1 MIEEGV
7 IGMRIWMMVIAL
19 PIVWAAH
26 AARTPGYPERAI
38 RLIVPF
44 PPGGPNDVLGRVIAA
59 KLTEQLGQ
67 QIVLDNRGGAG
78 GIIGAELAARAAP
91 DGYTLFLGGTA
102 SMSINPVLH
111 RKLGYDPVADFAAVS
126 LIGTAPSLL
135 SLHPSLPVR
144 NVKEL
149 IDAAKARPG
158 QLTFASSGVGTAPHL
173 AGELF
178 NTLAGVRLVHVPYRG
193 GGPAFV
199 DLIAGQVAM
208 YFAGIS
214 AALPFVKDGKLRG
227 IAVTAA
233 QRSAAMPEMPTIA
246 ESGLP
251 GYEVSNWYAI
261 VTVVGTPKEIIARL
275 NYELVKA
282 LATDDVRKRFLDLGT
297 DPIGSDP
304 AQLAAYIRSEI
315 PKWTKVIRSAGMKAD

>member
-1 MIEEGV
+1 L
-7 IGMRIWMMVIAL
+7 IGRTWLAAIAL
-19 PIVWAAH
+19 PLASVTVAVH
-26 AARTPGYPERAI
+26 AQSYPARAV

-44 PPGGPNDVLGRVIAA
+44 PPGGPNDVLGRVVAQ
-59 KLTEQLGQ
+59 KLTEQMAQ
-67 QIVLDNRGGAG
+67 QVVVDNRGGAG
-78 GIIGAELAARAAP
+78 GIIGAELAARATP
-91 DGYTLFLGGTA
+91 DGYTLFFGGTA
-102 SMSINPVLH
+102 SMSINPILH
-111 RKLGYDPVADFAAVS
+111 KKLGYDPVADFAAVS

-135 SLHPSLPVR
+135 SLHPSLPVK

-149 IDAAKARPG
+149 IEAAKAKPR

-178 NTLAGVRLVHVPYRG
+178 NTMAGVTLVHVPYRG

-199 DLIAGQVAM
+199 DLLAGQVAM

-214 AALPFVKDGKLRG
+214 AALPFVKEGKLRG
-227 IAVTAA
+227 IAVTGA
-233 QRSAAMPEMPTIA
+233 QRSAVMPEMPTIA

-261 VTVVGTPKEIIARL
+261 VTATATPKPVIARL
-275 NYELVKA
+275 HSEVVKA
-282 LATDDVRKRFLDLGT
+282 VAADDVKKRFLDLGT

-315 PKWTKVIRSAGMKAD
+315 PKWTKVIRAAGMQTD

>member
-1 MIEEGV
+1 MAAALLPLVLAGEET
-7 IGMRIWMMVIAL
+7 
-19 PIVWAAH
+19 H
-26 AARTPGYPERAI
+26 AQAYPARAV

-44 PPGGPNDVLGRVIAA
+44 PPGGPNDVLGRVVAQ
-59 KLTEQLGQ
+59 KLTEQMGQ
-67 QIVLDNRGGAG
+67 QVVVDNRGGAG
-78 GIIGAELAARAAP
+78 GIIGAELAARATP
-91 DGYTLFLGGTA
+91 DGYTLFFGGTA
-102 SMSINPVLH
+102 SMSINPILH
-111 RKLGYDPVADFAAVS
+111 KKLGYDPVADFAAIS
-126 LIGTAPSLL
+126 LVGTAPSLL
-135 SLHPSLPVR
+135 SLHPSLPVK

-149 IDAAKARPG
+149 IEAAKAKPR

-178 NTLAGVRLVHVPYRG
+178 NTMAGVTLVHVPYRG

-199 DLIAGQVAM
+199 ELLAGQVGM

-214 AALPFVKDGKLRG
+214 AALPFVKEGKLRG
-227 IAVTAA
+227 IAVTGAR
-233 QRSAAMPEMPTIA
+233 RSAVMPEMPTIA

-261 VTVVGTPKEIIARL
+261 VTATTTPKPVITRL
-275 NYELVKA
+275 YSEVVKA
-282 LATDDVRKRFLDLGT
+282 LAAEDVKKRFLDLGT

-315 PKWTKVIRSAGMKAD
+315 PKWTKVIRAAGMRTD

>member
-1 MIEEGV
+1 
-7 IGMRIWMMVIAL
+7 MRAWVSAMAL
-19 PIVWAAH
+19 PLASAIAA
-26 AARTPGYPERAI
+26 ADAQDYPARAI

-44 PPGGPNDVLGRVIAA
+44 PPGGPNDVLGRVVAQ

-67 QIVLDNRGGAG
+67 QVVVDNRGGAG
-78 GIIGAELAARAAP
+78 GIIGAELAARASP

-102 SMSINPVLH
+102 SMSINPGLH
-111 RKLGYDPVADFAAVS
+111 KKLGYDPVRDFATVS
-126 LIGTAPSLL
+126 LLGTSPSLL
-135 SLHPSLPVR
+135 TLHPALA
-144 NVKEL
+144 VKSVKDL
-149 IDAAKARPG
+149 IDAARARPG

-178 NTLAGVRLVHVPYRG
+178 NAMAGVSMVHVPYRG

-208 YFAGIS
+208 YFAGTA
-214 AALPFVKDGKLRG
+214 AALPFVREGKLRG
-227 IAVTAA
+227 IAVTGAA
-233 QRSAAMPEMPTIA
+233 RTAVMPEMPTIA

-261 VTVVGTPKEIIARL
+261 VTAIATPPVIVTRL
-275 NYELVKA
+275 HRELVRA
-282 LATDDVRKRFLDLGT
+282 LAADDVKRRFLELGA

-304 AQLAAYIRSEI
+304 AQLAAYIRSEL
-315 PKWTKVIRSAGMKAD
+315 PKWAGVIKAAGLKAE

>member
-1 MIEEGV
+1 
-7 IGMRIWMMVIAL
+7 MRIWMMVIAL

-67 QIVLDNRGGAG
+67 QIVVDNRGGAG

>member
-1 MIEEGV
+1 MRA
-7 IGMRIWMMVIAL
+7 RIWAVAL
-19 PIVWAAH
+19 ALVCAGGAAH
-26 AARTPGYPERAI
+26 AQGYPARAI

-44 PPGGPNDVLGRVIAA
+44 PPGGPNDVLGRVVAQ
-59 KLTEQLGQ
+59 KLTEQMGQ
-67 QIVLDNRGGAG
+67 QVVVDNRGGAG
-78 GIIGAELAARAAP
+78 GIIGAELAARANP
-91 DGYTLFLGGTA
+91 DGHTLLFGGTA
-102 SMSINPVLH
+102 SMLINPILH
-111 RKLGYDPVADFAAVS
+111 KKLGYDPVADFAAVS
-126 LIGTAPSLL
+126 LVGTAPSLL
-135 SLHPSLPVR
+135 SLHPSLPVK

-149 IDAAKARPG
+149 IDAAKAKPG

-178 NTLAGVRLVHVPYRG
+178 NTMAGVTLVHVPYRG

-199 DLIAGQVAM
+199 DLLGGQVAM

-214 AALPFVKDGKLRG
+214 AALPFVKEGKLRG
-227 IAVTAA
+227 IAITGA
-233 QRSAAMPEMPTIA
+233 QRSAVMPEMPTIA

-261 VTVVGTPKEIIARL
+261 VTAVATPKPIIARL
-275 NYELVKA
+275 HGELVKA
-282 LATDDVRKRFLDLGT
+282 LAAEDVKKRFLDLGT

-315 PKWTKVIRSAGMKAD
+315 PKWTKVIRAAGMKTD